1 MSFMSPGNVVWFEF
15 ATADPQAVQDFY
27 GPLLGWTF
35 ERDPDSS
42 IDGNIYLRIFAPDM
56 PWPMGAIH
64 SREGGAGV
72 RETSNLSV
80 LSLDVAAHVER
91 LSGLGAHVEVPATPV
106 GDVTVFAR
114 LRDPQGNVFS
124 LFSQS
129 DAARFQ
135 DRMESTHAQMER
147 VAFEPR
153 PGMFAWFEIGTS
165 DPDATRAFY
174 SSAFGWRF
182 EGEGPYQSILT
193 GGPYPVGGLHDRSGR
208 EGGADYAM
216 PCFLAQDVTAL
227 TEKAVAAGARVEQG
241 PETVPDG
248 CRYARLL
255 DPRGNRFGLF
265 SNGNDSGSNARISGK
280 ESAR

>member
-15 ATADPQAVQDFY
+15 ATADPQAVKDFY

-35 ERDPDSS
+35 ELDPDSS
-42 IDGNIYLRIFAPDM
+42 TDGNIYLRILPPGM
-56 PWPMGAIH
+56 PWPMGAIQ
-64 SREGGAGV
+64 SREGGTGV
-72 RETSNLSV
+72 REASNLSI
-80 LSLDVAAHVER
+80 LSTDVAGDVER
-91 LSGLGAHVEVPATPV
+91 LRGLGAHVEVPATPV

-114 LRDPQGNVFS
+114 LRDPRGNVFS

-129 DAARFQ
+129 NAARFE
-135 DRMESTHAQMER
+135 DRMESTHQQMKQ
-147 VAFEPR
+147 VAVEPR

-165 DPDATRAFY
+165 DPDATRSFY
-174 SSAFGWRF
+174 SAAFGWRF

-193 GGPYPVGGLHDRSGR
+193 GGPYPVGGLHDLSGL

-227 TEKAVAAGARVEQG
+227 AAKAVAAGARVEQG

-248 CRYARLL
+248 CHYARLL
-255 DPRGNRFGLF
+255 DPQGNHFGLF
-265 SNGNDSGSNARISGK
+265 SNNSNSNSK